1 MSRAVRPATRDDVWA
16 IHQTARE
23 SWHAAYDEILGSDR
37 VDEVVDD
44 WYAIGDL
51 ESSIDGASKRA
62 DVAFLVAESADD
74 GARARSMDDRADRI
88 GEFDRECAGFAHAV
102 PWPEDP
108 AVGYLARLYVTPEIW
123 GEGTGTQLLTRLEAD
138 LEDAFDRLRLAVL
151 AANDVGIAFYESAG
165 FERVATRK
173 NDLAAGLEEYV
184 YERPIASADGRES
197 D

>member
-1 MSRAVRPATRDDVWA
+1 MTRAVRPATRDDAWA
-16 IHQTARE
+16 IHETARE

-51 ESSIDGASKRA
+51 ESSIAGASERT
-62 DVAFLVAESADD
+62 DVAFLVAEPTDSES
-74 GARARSMDDRADRI
+74 RVRSTGERS

-102 PWPEDP
+102 PWPEDS
-108 AVGYLARLYVTPEIW
+108 AVGYLARLYVSPEIW
-123 GEGTGTQLLTRLEAD
+123 GEGIGTQLLTRLERD
-138 LEDAFDRLRLAVL
+138 LEHAFDRLRLAVL

-165 FERVATRK
+165 FERVATRE

-184 YERPIASADGRES
+184 YERPIATEMR
-197 D
+197 